1 MLTLISIIVTIAI
14 IIIEAQIILRTL
26 FSEARTQITLHELIK
41 ELEKQNIVFY
51 VHFVSTGNVNLV
63 DNDGCIRIIEGE
75 YSLKR
80 VNLRANEDLIRAAS
94 RRHFAGEIGYEE
106 YCSLVASAGVYK
118 WIVDIKQMTRKYVG
132 LSDKVIFCEEITPVI
147 SNERVWRYN

>member
-14 IIIEAQIILRTL
+14 IIIEALIILRTL

-51 VHFVSTGNVNLV
+51 VHFVSTGNVTLV
-63 DNDGCIRIIEGE
+63 NNEGSIRTIEGE

-80 VNLRANEDLIRAAS
+80 VNLRANVELIRAAS

-106 YCSLVASAGVYK
+106 YCALVASAGVYK
-118 WIVDIKQMTRKYVG
+118 WIVDIAQMTRKYVG
-132 LSDKVIFCEEITPVI
+132 LSDEVIFCEEIIPVDI
-147 SNERVWRYN
+147 QESL